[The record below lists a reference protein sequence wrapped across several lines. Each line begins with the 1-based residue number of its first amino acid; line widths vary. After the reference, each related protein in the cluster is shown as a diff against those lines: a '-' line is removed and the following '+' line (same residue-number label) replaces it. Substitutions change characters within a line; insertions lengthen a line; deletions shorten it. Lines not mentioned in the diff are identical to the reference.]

1 MTTTTSNETITNQGA
16 ILQQL
21 LDERLEPALV
31 SASCST
37 GPDGANM
44 KGWLTYDRRNVVKV
58 YFEAHQVT
66 EHGGIFAGGGALPM
80 LCANPESLIGKLG
93 TFEVRGDGLAG
104 LLQMWVGDKPVL
116 AGRLPVAGAGIPFT
130 AWHIEGTVRFTRP

>member
-1 MTTTTSNETITNQGA
+1 MTTTSHETITDQGA

-44 KGWLTYDRRNVVKV
+44 NGWLTFDRPHPVKV

-66 EHGGIFAGGGALPM
+66 ERGGLFGGGGFLPM
-80 LCANPESLIGKLG
+80 LCVSPESLIGKIG
-93 TFEVRGDGLAG
+93 IFEARGDGFAG
-104 LLQMWVGDKPVL
+104 LLQMWVGDRAVL
-116 AGRLPVAGAGIPFT
+116 AGRLPVAGAGVPF
-130 AWHIEGTVRFTRP
+130 APWHIKGTVRFTRP